1 MRSGPEVK
9 QQGLKLYLHSII
21 QCLCCYKSNVFLK
34 LRMRTIENSNPNLP
48 ISLLLIKNTQQN
60 KDEVVGHAKIS
71 RLPLVPGTC
80 LIESGINIACNCL
93 ANNNL
98 N

>member
-1 MRSGPEVK
+1 
-9 QQGLKLYLHSII
+9 
-21 QCLCCYKSNVFLK
+21 
-34 LRMRTIENSNPNLP
+34 MRTIENSNPNLP

-80 LIESGINIACNCL
+80 LIESGINIV
-93 ANNNL
+93 
-98 N
+98 